1 MKKGKYANVF
11 YRYLL
16 LFNSDY
22 LICSEITERVSGD
35 PLKGRVQ

>member
-1 MKKGKYANVF
+1 MYFIDN
-11 YRYLL
+11 LL